1 VEYGRDTQG
10 GYGVGDFVPL
20 PTSVESIAGAQEL
33 FDWFGYWPGFHDA
46 EVKKLHVKL
55 GRASSLTLHTWEMTD
70 TITADGFYETRKHVS
85 VEFVLEDIIRIEL
98 DDLWENSIL
107 LSLGISKTESGFR
120 LELSAA
126 YGLCG
131 SIEAK
136 IVSLRL
142 TPSQSV

>member
-1 VEYGRDTQG
+1 
-10 GYGVGDFVPL
+10 VPL
-20 PTSVESIAGAQEL
+20 PTNVESIAGAQEL

-46 EVKKLHVKL
+46 EVKQLHVEL
-55 GRASSLTLHTWEMTD
+55 GPASSFLTLHTWEMTD
-70 TITADGFYETRKHVS
+70 TVTADGFYEARKHVS
-85 VEFVLEDIIRIEL
+85 VEFALEEITRIEL

-120 LELSAA
+120 FEFSAA

-136 IVSLRL
+136 TVSLRL
-142 TPSQSV
+142 TPGHPV